1 MKIKRSKF
9 FNKATRQALNEGW
22 TYNYARQQI
31 THEEIEKIKTE
42 HKLEELFRFDRN
54 INPYGSSPKVKAFQ
68 ESTDPEIVQKRQ
80 EINNCPPL
88 SRFILRD
95 ELAKLYNI
103 KSTHIVISTGVD
115 NLIDILSRSIF
126 EHDDYFLSFEP
137 DYPRFEMC
145 SERMSANHIY
155 VELSEEENFSITKDK
170 LNALK
175 DKLQRFFPKILWISN
190 PNNPTGYTI
199 PNSELYDIICLA
211 RDFNTV
217 VVVDESLAEF
227 EEVPPYGSC
236 IHYIQHHKNES
247 LEDFPN
253 LVVLKTLSKAYG
265 LHQMP
270 LGFMITPNQ
279 EIVESVLL
287 YRPRLIIPNMTLM
300 LSKIAISDTQYIEEV
315 IKRTKKNRDYI
326 FEKIE
331 NLQNLKFIESDINT
345 FVFRHV
351 HFNAEELYQLF
362 KEQGILTSPIVST
375 NSKLATNYLRVVQ
388 SFDECNMKFCEACVA
403 VNAKEFTPKQKD
415 GSNN

>member
-22 TYNYARQQI
+22 TYNYARQAI
-31 THEEIEKIKTE
+31 THEEIEEIKKE
-42 HKLEELFRFDRN
+42 HNLEYLYRFDRN
-54 INPYGSSPKVKAFQ
+54 VNPYGCSPKVRAFQ
-68 ESTDPEIVQKRQ
+68 ESTDPIIAQKRQ
-80 EINNCPPL
+80 EIINCGPL
-88 SRFILRD
+88 SRLVLRD

-115 NLIDILSRSIF
+115 NLIDILARSIF
-126 EHDDYFLSFEP
+126 EHEDYFLSFEP

-155 VELSEEENFSITKDK
+155 VQLSEEENFSVTQEKLEAFKDK
-170 LNALK
+170 I
-175 DKLQRFFPKILWISN
+175 QRFFPKIIWISN

-199 PNSELYDIICLA
+199 PNNELYEIICMA
-211 RDFNTV
+211 RDYNTV

-227 EEVPPYGSC
+227 EEVPPFGSC
-236 IHYIQHHKNES
+236 IHYIQHHKNEP
-247 LEDFPN
+247 LESFSN

-270 LGFMITPNQ
+270 LGFLISPNQ
-279 EIVESVLL
+279 EIVDSILL

-300 LSKIAISDTQYIEEV
+300 QSKIAVSDTEYIEEV
-315 IKRTKKNRDYI
+315 IKRTKRNRDYI
-326 FEKIE
+326 FERVE
-331 NLQNLKFIESDINT
+331 NLQNFKFIESDINT

-375 NSKLATNYLRVVQ
+375 NSKISRYYLRVVQ
-388 SFDECNMKFCEACVA
+388 SFDEHNMAFCNACVA
-403 VNAKEFTPKQKD
+403 INSKEFKPRK
-415 GSNN
+415 